1 MKKIIGI
8 IHPFDM
14 YQTFYVYEDGNELEL
29 IQIRMNDIPDTILEL
44 SKVYDVYQID
54 LSGSNH
60 YTQNIIKQIK
70 EKEATKYNEN
80 KLIITSI

>member
-29 IQIRMNDIPDTILEL
+29 VQVRMNDIPDTILEL

-70 EKEATKYNEN
+70 EKEVTKYNEN

>member
-29 IQIRMNDIPDTILEL
+29 IQVRMNDIPDTILEL
-44 SKVYDVYQID
+44 SKIYDVYQID

>member
-29 IQIRMNDIPDTILEL
+29 IQVRMNDIPDTILEL
-44 SKVYDVYQID
+44 SKVYDVYQIN

>member
-29 IQIRMNDIPDTILEL
+29 IQVRMNDIPDTILEL

-70 EKEATKYNEN
+70 EKEVTKYNEN

>member
-29 IQIRMNDIPDTILEL
+29 TQVRMNDIPDTILEL
-44 SKVYDVYQID
+44 SKIYDVYQID

>member
-29 IQIRMNDIPDTILEL
+29 TQVRMNDIPDTILEL

>member
-29 IQIRMNDIPDTILEL
+29 VQVRMNDIPDTILEL

-60 YTQNIIKQIK
+60 YTQNIIKK
-70 EKEATKYNEN
+70 KKKKEATKYNEN
-80 KLIITSI
+80 KIIITSI

>member
-1 MKKIIGI
+1 MKKIVGV

-29 IQIRMNDIPDTILEL
+29 IQVRMNDIPDTILEL

-70 EKEATKYNEN
+70 EKEITKYNEN

>member
-29 IQIRMNDIPDTILEL
+29 VQVRMNDIPDTILEL

-54 LSGSNH
+54 L
-60 YTQNIIKQIK
+60 YR
-70 EKEATKYNEN
+70 
-80 KLIITSI
+80 